1 MEAGAEPGKGWR
13 DGPVRYLLSH
23 DEFERYGRL
32 RAADARKAFVARFW
46 RRFDNDPDSEEN
58 DFKARFLQLCELAD
72 QRFGVSGFSGWRTD
86 RGRVLI
92 LLGEPDAVRRVAGD
106 PLSTV
111 REIWTYGRRP
121 GGRWTPPEIVFYGDR
136 FGQFRLEP
144 QAGAETDGFRDPV
157 DVLREYQ
164 RIRYQLQLSPSVA
177 MHGDLISL
185 SATLYPFERSAALLP
200 FFRREGPLDSTPRP
214 RSVVRG
220 GAAESP
226 ASPFVSD
233 AAYFFQAADG
243 AVVAMLAVEYR
254 PDRIP
259 PADEPLPVGEAGFS
273 AVAWVFEG
281 AERIQGRLAAEV
293 AVRLDRRRELERE
306 GTLFFTGRAYLEPGT
321 YEARYVI
328 EDRVLKSVAV
338 RNVALTVPDFVL
350 GELAAST
357 VVPAERFGPV
367 PQGARSPF
375 AVGSEEVAPK
385 PGGSFR
391 RGEALRLYFQ
401 VYGATRDPS
410 SLRKR
415 LDVDFIFE
423 KAGSRRFRRHGEPT
437 SVRGAAG
444 ESMGLILPRQDWPPG
459 DYRVEVDLVD
469 RVSGAQTSTVGRFRI
484 AD

>member
-1 MEAGAEPGKGWR
+1 MAAETEPGKDWR
-13 DGPVRYLLSH
+13 EGPVRYLLSH
-23 DEFERYGRL
+23 DEFERYGKL
-32 RAADARKAFVARFW
+32 RAADARMAFVARFW

-58 DFKARFLQLCELAD
+58 EFKTRFFRLCELAD
-72 QRFGVSGFSGWRTD
+72 QRFGVSGFAGWRTD

-106 PLSTV
+106 PVSAV

-121 GGRWTPPEIVFYGDR
+121 GGRGVPQEIVFYGDR
-136 FGQFRLEP
+136 SGRFRLEP
-144 QAGAETDGFRDPV
+144 QAGAETDGSVDPV

-164 RIRYQLQLSPSVA
+164 RLRYQLQLSPNFALPRGLMSASATVYPF
-177 MHGDLISL
+177 GQ
-185 SATLYPFERSAALLP
+185 SATLVP
-200 FFRREGPLDSTPRP
+200 FFRRETPLAFMPRP
-214 RSVVRG
+214 RSIPRG
-220 GAAESP
+220 GVSESP

-243 AVVAMLAVEYR
+243 AIIAMLAVEYR

-259 PADEPLPVGEAGFS
+259 AAGAPLPAGEADCS
-273 AVAWVFEG
+273 AAAWVSEG
-281 AERIQGRLAAEV
+281 AERMRGGLAAEF
-293 AVRLDRRRELERE
+293 AVRLERRQELERE
-306 GTLFFTGRAYLEPGT
+306 GNLFFTGRAYLEPGT

-328 EDRVLKSVAV
+328 EDRALKSVAV
-338 RNVALTVPDFVL
+338 RNVVLTVPDFL
-350 GELAAST
+350 TGELAAST

-391 RGEALRLYFQ
+391 RGEALRIYFQ
-401 VYGATRDPS
+401 VYGAARDAS

-423 KAGSRRFRRHGEPT
+423 KVGSRRFRRHGEPM

-444 ESMGLILPRQDWPPG
+444 ESMGLTLPVQDWPPG
-459 DYRVEVDLVD
+459 DYRVEVDLID
-469 RVSGAQTSTVGRFRI
+469 RVSGAQTSTAGRFRI